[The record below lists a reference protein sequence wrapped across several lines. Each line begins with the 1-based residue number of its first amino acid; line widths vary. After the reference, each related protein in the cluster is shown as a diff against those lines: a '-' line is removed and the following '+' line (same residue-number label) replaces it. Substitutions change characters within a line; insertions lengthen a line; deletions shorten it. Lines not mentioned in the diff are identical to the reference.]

1 MAGILKIK
9 ERNMEKAI
17 IDIDNTLW
25 HFCDVLYKRL
35 KKINKSIPGPD
46 NWVEWDFW
54 EKYCSKEE
62 FIKAINEIHLK
73 QDNKRYLPYS
83 ESRDFLRTLKEHN
96 FYIVVA
102 SHRTPESI
110 EQTHRWLVKHDL
122 TFDELH
128 LLDDKSVLFEHDY
141 HVAVDD
147 APYILEKAAERG
159 LKASGLR
166 FPWNRHNGHNGY
178 RLFRS
183 HKQILKYILN
193 GNRKVALT

>member
-1 MAGILKIK
+1 MK
-9 ERNMEKAI
+9 EKNMKKAV

-35 KKINKSIPGPD
+35 KRINKATPKPD

-54 EKYCSKEE
+54 EEYCSKEE
-62 FIKAINEIHLK
+62 FIKAINEIHLN
-73 QDNKRYLPYS
+73 QDNEMYLPYS
-83 ESRDFLRTLKEHN
+83 ESRDFLKTLKEHN

-128 LLDDKSVLFEHDY
+128 LLDDKSVLFEHDC

-147 APYILEKAAERG
+147 APYILEKAAEKG
-159 LKASGLR
+159 LKASGLS
-166 FPWNRHNGHNGY
+166 FPWNRQNGSNGY
-178 RLFRS
+178 RLFNS